1 MCMEK
6 FTKVVKTNGLRKP
19 FKIKAE
25 IELLILSES
34 STQAKSMADYDL
46 GSLDFL
52 NNIKISDINEITKE
66 EYHNQKLTESTISKR
81 KNVGSGVKDM
91 FISQFGEKVPTI
103 PQIMEFYHSMR
114 QSGFSKEEI
123 MNELKEKI

>member
-1 MCMEK
+1 MEK

-34 STQAKSMADYDL
+34 STQAQSLAHYDL
-46 GSLDFL
+46 NSLDFL
-52 NNIKISDINEITKE
+52 NRIEISNVNEITKE
-66 EYHNQKLTESTISKR
+66 EYHNQKLTESSISK
-81 KNVGSGVKDM
+81 KKKMGSGVKDM
-91 FISQFGEKVPTI
+91 FVSHFGEKIPTI

-114 QSGFSKEEI
+114 QTGFSKEEI